1 MSPVPPF
8 LSTAAGSP
16 AKTLSMFDRYIYAA
30 IAPLC
35 ESVARPLAKSGLTA
49 DQITI
54 GAFLIG
60 ISALPLLA
68 FGYNGW
74 ALAAILVNRLLDALD
89 GALARITKA
98 TDRGAFLDITLD
110 FMVYGAVPLGF
121 AIANPLSNALPASCL
136 LFSFIGTGAS
146 FLAFSIIAQRRGLT
160 APHFPHKGIV
170 YLAGLAE
177 GFETIVCF
185 VLICLWPQHFA
196 PIAYLFSALC
206 LLTTAIRLIA
216 GWRAFSEH
224 A

>member
-8 LSTAAGSP
+8 LSTAAGSL

-35 ESVARPLAKSGLTA
+35 EGVARPLAKRGLTA

-54 GAFLIG
+54 AAFLIG

-68 FGYNGW
+68 FGHNGW
-74 ALAAILVNRLLDALD
+74 ALAAILINRLLDGLD
-89 GALARITKA
+89 GALARITET

-110 FMVYGAVPLGF
+110 FLVYGAVPLGF
-121 AIANPLSNALPASCL
+121 AFADPLTNALPASCL

-146 FLAFSIIAQRRGLT
+146 FLAFSIIAQRRELK

-170 YLAGLAE
+170 YVAGLAE

-185 VLICLWPQHFA
+185 VMICLWPQYFA
-196 PIAYLFSALC
+196 PIAYFFSALC
-206 LLTTAIRLIA
+206 LLTTATRLIA
-216 GWRAFSEH
+216 GWQAFSKH
-224 A
+224 I

>member
-1 MSPVPPF
+1 
-8 LSTAAGSP
+8 
-16 AKTLSMFDRYIYAA
+16 MFDRYIYAA

-35 ESVARPLAKSGLTA
+35 ESAARPLAKSGLTA

-89 GALARITKA
+89 GALARITEA

-146 FLAFSIIAQRRGLT
+146 FLAFSIIAQRRGVT

-170 YLAGLAE
+170 YMAGLAE

-185 VLICLWPQHFA
+185 VLLCLWPQHFT
-196 PIAYLFSALC
+196 PIAYSFSALC
-206 LLTTAIRLIA
+206 LLTTAARLIA
-216 GWRAFSEH
+216 GWRVFSEH